1 MTLARWPVVL
11 FDLDGTVANTIPLI
25 LESYAHATRTV
36 LGRPAPVAETRN
48 WIGQTL
54 RDTFDERYPSVSDEL
69 LAAYRTWNEANM
81 ARLIRRYEGMAD
93 LRADLQDAGL
103 TTGIVTSKRRNPAE
117 ATLNGVGLGGSVRLL
132 TAMEDTSRHKP
143 AADPLL
149 HAPGL
154 LERRPEECVYVGDA
168 IYDVRCAAAAG
179 ADAVAVTWGAG
190 LAVELAAE
198 GPVAVVDTVDALR
211 TVLLG

>member
-1 MTLARWPVVL
+1 MVL

-36 LGRPAPVAETRN
+36 LGRSAPPEETRN

-54 RDTFDERYPSVSDEL
+54 RDTFEERYPHVSDEL
-69 LAAYRTWNEANM
+69 LTAYRTWNEANLE
-81 ARLIRRYEGMAD
+81 RLIRRYEGMAE
-93 LRADLQDAGL
+93 LLADLQDAGL

-117 ATLNGVGLGGSVRLL
+117 ATLSGVGLAGRVPVL
-132 TAMEDTSRHKP
+132 TAMEDTTRHKP

-149 HAPGL
+149 HALGR
-154 LERRPEECVYVGDA
+154 LERRPDECVYVGDA
-168 IYDVRCAAAAG
+168 TFDVRCATAAG

-190 LAVELAAE
+190 YADELAAE
-198 GPVAVVDTVDALR
+198 NPLAVVDTVDSLR
-211 TVLLG
+211 ELLLG

>member
-1 MTLARWPVVL
+1 ML

-36 LGRPAPVAETRN
+36 LGRPAPAEETRN

-54 RDTFDERYPSVSDEL
+54 RDTFDARYPHAADEL
-69 LAAYRTWNEANM
+69 LAAYRSWNEANLE
-81 ARLIRRYEGMAD
+81 RLIRRYEGMAE
-93 LRADLQDAGL
+93 LLADLQGAGL

-117 ATLNGVGLGGSVRLL
+117 ATLSGVGLGGQVRVL
-132 TAMEDTSRHKP
+132 TAMEDTARHKP

-149 HAPGL
+149 HALGL
-154 LERRPEECVYVGDA
+154 LQRRPDECVYVGDA
-168 IYDVRCAAAAG
+168 VFDVRSASAAG

-190 LAVELAAE
+190 QPDELAAE
-198 GPVAVVDTVDALR
+198 NPVAVVDTVDALR
-211 TVLLG
+211 DLLLG